1 VRGFIRELLPGERPG
16 SIAQMAMADQ
26 GFPIPTL
33 SGWSTMHPSSSSSPF
48 KVNHELADSNP
59 FNPFRMRGKVV

>member
-1 VRGFIRELLPGERPG
+1 
-16 SIAQMAMADQ
+16 MAMADQ

-48 KVNHELADSNP
+48 KIKHELADSNPFNP
-59 FNPFRMRGKVV
+59 FNPFRMRGKVVQLGSANCR